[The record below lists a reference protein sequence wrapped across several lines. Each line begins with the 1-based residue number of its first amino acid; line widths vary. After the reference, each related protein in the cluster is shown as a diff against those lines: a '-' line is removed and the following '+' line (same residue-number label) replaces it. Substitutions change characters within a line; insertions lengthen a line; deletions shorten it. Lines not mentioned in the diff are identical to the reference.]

1 MANMNLV
8 VIAGRLTSDP
18 QVKQANNTTVC
29 NFSIA
34 TDRSFKDRDGEWK
47 KETLYIDAAAFGRMA
62 ENIGKYLAKG
72 RNVLVRGSLRLNSW
86 EEKNTG
92 IRRSKISIM
101 VDECQFL
108 DPKDGTTNRRESDSD
123 TNSREAFP

>member
-8 VIAGRLTSDP
+8 IIAGRLTNDP
-18 QVKQANNTTVC
+18 QVKQAGSTTVV

-34 TDRSFKDRDGEWK
+34 TDRGYKDRDGEWK
-47 KETLYIDAAAFGRMA
+47 KETLYIDAAAFGKMA

-86 EEKNTG
+86 EEKTTG
-92 IRRSKISIM
+92 ARRSKISIM
-101 VDECQFL
+101 IDECQFL
-108 DPKDGTTNRRESDSD
+108 DPKDGTTNRRESESD